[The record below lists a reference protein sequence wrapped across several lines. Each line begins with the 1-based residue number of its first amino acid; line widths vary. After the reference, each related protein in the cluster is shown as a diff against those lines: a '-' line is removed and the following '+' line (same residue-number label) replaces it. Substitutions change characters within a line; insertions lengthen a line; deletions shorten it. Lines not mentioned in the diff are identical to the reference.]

1 MRLFEPITIGS
12 VSVPNRVVKSAM
24 AEGQADELGR
34 PKPELIKMYARW
46 ARGGVGLAI
55 TGMANV
61 RPGYSFGKEIGLYDD
76 TLIDPLRALTDASH
90 EHGGRIFAQLCH
102 APPQIPRAKAQRLGS
117 VGPSAGF
124 CLTNWLFHRPIS
136 SADLTQLTHE
146 FGAAARRARQAGF
159 DGIQLHAAHGYLLSR
174 MLSPRLNRR
183 SDRWGGSFE
192 GRLRLLEEVY
202 QRIRQEVGPDYPVT
216 IKLNAHD
223 GRRPGLDLD
232 TSLRIAKQLQ
242 AWGIDAIEVSAGIGD
257 VGLGCYPNRGEVP
270 VDEGKSFLRRE
281 LPFMRPLV
289 PLLGP
294 VIRLMTRSIRF
305 QQEAYFRPLAEAFAQ
320 ALHVPIICVGGIRSR
335 AVAEDILQST
345 PIAMVSLAR
354 PLIRQ
359 PALPRDWQRGRN
371 LTAQCASCNRCFV
384 RLGLDDPLRCW
395 NKTKQVR

>member
-1 MRLFEPITIGS
+1 MKLFEPITIGS
-12 VSVPNRVVKSAM
+12 VSIPNRVVKSAM
-24 AEGQADELGR
+24 AEGQADDQGR
-34 PKPELIKMYARW
+34 PSAALVKMYARW

-61 RPGYSFGKEIGLYDD
+61 RPGYSFGKEISLCSDP
-76 TLIDPLRALTDASH
+76 LVDPLRALTDAAH

-102 APPQIPRAKAQRLGS
+102 APPQIPRAKAKRLGS

-124 CLTNWLFHRPIS
+124 CFTNWLFHRPIS
-136 SADLTQLTHE
+136 STDLTRLTHE

-174 MLSPRLNRR
+174 MLSPQLNRR
-183 SDRWGGSFE
+183 RDRWGGSFD

-202 QRIRQEVGPDYPVT
+202 RRIREEVGLDYPVT

-223 GRRPGLDLD
+223 GTRRGLDLE
-232 TSLRIAKQLQ
+232 TSLRIARQLQ
-242 AWGIDAIEVSAGIGD
+242 SWGIDAIEVSAGIGD
-257 VGLGCYPNRGEVP
+257 VGLGCYPNRGDVP
-270 VDEGKSFLRRE
+270 IEEGKAFLHAE

-305 QQEAYFRPLAEAFAQ
+305 EQEAYFRPLAEVFAQ
-320 ALHVPIICVGGIRSR
+320 ALQVPIICVGGIRSR
-335 AVAEDILQST
+335 AVAEDQLQDT

-354 PLIRQ
+354 PLVRQ
-359 PALPRDWQRGRN
+359 PALPKDWQRGRN
-371 LTAQCASCNRCFV
+371 LSAQCASCNQCFV
-384 RLGLDDPLRCW
+384 RLGLGHPLRCW
-395 NKTKQVR
+395 NKPKRP